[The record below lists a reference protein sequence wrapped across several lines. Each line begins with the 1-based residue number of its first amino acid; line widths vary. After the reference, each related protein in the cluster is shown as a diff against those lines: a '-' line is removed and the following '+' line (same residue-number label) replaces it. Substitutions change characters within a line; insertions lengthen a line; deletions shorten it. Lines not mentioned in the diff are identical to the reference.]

1 MRLRYAAIGRG
12 DWPAPVRAGEVAD
25 AGRVERQTP
34 MNEHVTN
41 VRITR
46 RRILGLSL
54 TAAALGPIAAACGA
68 PAAPTAAPKPTEAP
82 KAAAPTTAPAAPTAA
97 PKPTDVPK
105 PTEAPKAAEQP
116 KPTEAPK
123 PTAAAAATA
132 KPAGPGGAFD
142 WMKFK
147 GDSINVE
154 MSTSP
159 RADMFKK
166 YQKEFEDLTGIK
178 VNLEITP
185 EQQARQKQIIQFQ
198 AGATDFDV
206 TFVSWHVQKRL
217 FGKSKWTQD
226 LKPWVTDATKTP
238 AEYDFADIG
247 KAGVDYATQADGRMD
262 TLPMTIDLWMVYW
275 NKELFEK
282 AGLKWAT
289 THDEMYQAAKK
300 ITDANNK
307 IYGFIARGLKNA
319 NVPVWTQM
327 LLGYDID
334 PIDRKTGKLNTDGPE
349 AIEAAK
355 LYQKLLRECAPP
367 TVAGYNWN
375 ECQTSFMQGGV
386 GMWMDG
392 IGFSTPLSDPT
403 KSKIVGKVGFGV
415 TPKGPKAQ
423 HSAIFGDG
431 AGVSSYSKK
440 KEQAYLYVLW
450 ATNKANQVRLLTEA
464 GSNPVRMSVF
474 KDPKVTGGTGFAPG
488 FLDLVSQSA
497 AIGRPGL
504 PEIIPVTEFRDTFG
518 IALTNL
524 IGGADPAAELKKAT
538 ETFKPI
544 LDKSEA
550 G

>member
-1 MRLRYAAIGRG
+1 MRRATSPNRRASQAHRGAEGGRASTDHG
-12 DWPAPVRAGEVAD
+12 T
-25 AGRVERQTP
+25 GRPDGRRQAT
-34 MNEHVTN
+34 E
-41 VRITR
+41 
-46 RRILGLSL
+46 
-54 TAAALGPIAAACGA
+54 
-68 PAAPTAAPKPTEAP
+68 APKPTEVA
-82 KAAAPTTAPAAPTAA
+82 
-97 PKPTDVPK
+97 
-105 PTEAPKAAEQP
+105 

-132 KPAGPGGAFD
+132 KPAGPGGGFD
-142 WMKFK
+142 WTKFK
-147 GDSINVE
+147 GDTINVE

-159 RADMFKK
+159 RSDMFKK

-185 EQQARQKQIIQFQ
+185 EQQARQKQVIQFQ

-217 FGKSKWTQD
+217 FGKNKWTVD
-226 LKPWVTDATKTP
+226 LKPWVSDPTKTP
-238 AEYDFADIG
+238 ADFDFADIG

-262 TLPMTIDLWMVYW
+262 TMPMTIDLWMVYW
-275 NKELFEK
+275 NKELFDK
-282 AGLKWAT
+282 AGLKYPT

-300 ITDANNK
+300 LTDPASK
-307 IYGFIARGLKNA
+307 TYGFIARGLKNA
-319 NVPVWTQM
+319 NVPVWTQL

-349 AIEAAK
+349 AIDAAK

-375 ECQTSFMQGGV
+375 ECQTSFMQGGI
-386 GMWMDG
+386 GMWLDG
-392 IGFSTPLSDPT
+392 IGFSAPLSDAT
-403 KSKIVGKVGFGV
+403 KSKVVGKVGFGV

-440 KEQAYLYVLW
+440 KEQAYLYILW
-450 ATNKANQVRLLTEA
+450 ATNKANQVRLLLEA
-464 GSNPVRMSVF
+464 GSNPVRVSAF
-474 KDPKVTGGTGFAPG
+474 KDPKVTAPGAFQPG
-488 FLDLVSQSA
+488 FLDCVSQSS

-504 PEIIPVTEFRDTFG
+504 PEIIPVTEFRDTIG
-518 IALTNL
+518 IALTNM
-524 IGGADPAAELKKAT
+524 IGGADPATELKKAT

-544 LDKSEA
+544 LDKSEQ